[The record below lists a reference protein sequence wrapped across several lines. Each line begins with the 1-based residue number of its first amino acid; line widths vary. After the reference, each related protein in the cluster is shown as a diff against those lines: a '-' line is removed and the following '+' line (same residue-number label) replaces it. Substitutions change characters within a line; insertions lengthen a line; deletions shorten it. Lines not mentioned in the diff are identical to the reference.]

1 MTQPELEHGKDVL
14 LFYEEFERDSFFT
27 HDRYLKRLLRPIY
40 HRFTRKRKVSGFL
53 VWLRL
58 LDKALR
64 RQGYR
69 VHLNRYALAR
79 RNPAYPVGIVGYPYI
94 LERWMLPNPVLLG
107 PGMYDHPKLAPG
119 LFGDPRYRRL
129 ILTCDWVYDMFRPWY
144 GEHCVKWH
152 AGIDTAEWPD
162 SRGREKTLD
171 VLVYDKIL
179 FGRELR
185 SEELLR
191 PVLDHLAA
199 RGLSHEVLRY
209 RRHDHGTYRRSLE
222 RARSMVFLCEHETQG
237 LAYQEAMACNVPI
250 VAWDNGYWRDPVSVE
265 LQLPP
270 VPASSVPFFAPEC
283 GERFREAAGFPAAFD
298 RLWGNLA
305 AYSPR
310 AYVLR
315 ELSLDGSGEA
325 YAKIYFAL

>member
-1 MTQPELEHGKDVL
+1 MTEPELEHGKDVL

-40 HRFTRKRKVSGFL
+40 HRFTRKPKVSGFL

-64 RQGYR
+64 RRGYR

-144 GEHCVKWH
+144 GDHCVKWH

-171 VLVYDKIL
+171 VLAAAP
-179 FGRELR
+179 GARTSRGAR
-185 SEELLR
+185 SVARSPPLPPSRSRHLSPLAGAGALDGV
-191 PVLDHLAA
+191 PV
-199 RGLSHEVLRY
+199 
-209 RRHDHGTYRRSLE
+209 
-222 RARSMVFLCEHETQG
+222 RARDAGPCLPGSHG
-237 LAYQEAMACNVPI
+237 LQRADRGVG
-250 VAWDNGYWRDPVSVE
+250 NGYWRDPVSVE

-283 GERFREAAGFPAAFD
+283 GERFREAAEFPAAFD